1 MKAFNMSGG
10 SVNIALNRLEARGLV
25 TSVGEKEKNLYIT
38 QRGRDMLAARDRVDA
53 GRLVEV
59 THLDPEG
66 EDAVRERR
74 HDSAVAAVAAAF
86 RRAGMPV
93 VAGWRWV
100 VSWHDGQLVPD
111 LWVLLPVPGR
121 EEGIWVPVEVEFTAT
136 AQRRIEEKYRSYRLA
151 RVRLGKSF
159 PILVITGEALPAK
172 RFDD

>member
-1 MKAFNMSGG
+1 M
-10 SVNIALNRLEARGLV
+10 
-25 TSVGEKEKNLYIT
+25 GEKEKNLYIT

-74 HDSAVAAVAAAF
+74 HDSAVAAAF